1 MTFVTAP
8 WFRAGLSVALLG
20 YLASQIDMA
29 ETARATLAI
38 NPAHLLTAVALVVAD
53 RVLMLSRWLLLLR
66 RAGMALPLKSAVWV
80 YLVGSYLGNFLPS
93 GVGADAA
100 RAFVLARRTDRGIDA
115 VAMVAIDRYLGLYS
129 LALLAVVGLVFWTG
143 QGDADLRRWSIALA
157 VLVTLGA
164 GVFLWADR
172 LLPRPRPDHV
182 GRSGRGSAAPGAWP
196 TRLGGY
202 RRYPSLLG
210 ALTALSLVVQIVRVA
225 QAYVLGE
232 GLGFHVPFSYYLA
245 FMPIGILAILLPV
258 SIGGFGFGQGVIV
271 GLLRP
276 VGVPDAQ
283 SLAMSTLYVLMGVLS
298 TLPGALLHFRSRS
311 RGLS

>member
-1 MTFVTAP
+1 MKFVTAP

-29 ETARATLAI
+29 ETARAILAI
-38 NPAHLLTAVALVVAD
+38 NPAHLLTAVALVVVD
-53 RVLMLSRWLLLLR
+53 RVLMLSRWWLLVR
-66 RAGMALPLKSAVWV
+66 RAGMAIPLKSAVWV

-100 RAFVLARRTDRGIDA
+100 RAFVLARRTERGIDS
-115 VAMVAIDRYLGLYS
+115 VAMVAMDRYLGLYS
-129 LALLAVVGLVFWTG
+129 LALLAVLGLVLWTG
-143 QGDADLRRWSIALA
+143 QGDSDLQGWSIALA
-157 VLVTLGA
+157 VLVTVGA
-164 GVFLWADR
+164 GAFLWADR
-172 LLPRPRPDHV
+172 LLALIIPANW
-182 GRSGRGSAAPGAWP
+182 S
-196 TRLGGY
+196 TRIWFNRASRLAEAMSRY
-202 RRYPSLLG
+202 RRYPSLLA

-232 GLGFHVPFSYYLA
+232 GLGFDVSFSYYLA

-271 GLLRP
+271 WLLRP
-276 VGVPDAQ
+276 AGVPDAL

>member
-1 MTFVTAP
+1 MKFVTAP

-29 ETARATLAI
+29 ETARAILAI
-38 NPAHLLTAVALVVAD
+38 NPAHLLTAVALVVVD
-53 RVLMLSRWLLLLR
+53 RVLMLSRWWLLVR
-66 RAGMALPLKSAVWV
+66 RAGMAIPLKSAVWV

-100 RAFVLARRTDRGIDA
+100 RAFVLARRTERGIDS
-115 VAMVAIDRYLGLYS
+115 VAMVAMDRYLGLYS
-129 LALLAVVGLVFWTG
+129 LALLAVLGLVLWTG
-143 QGDADLRRWSIALA
+143 QGDSDLQGWSIALA
-157 VLVTLGA
+157 VLVTVGA
-164 GVFLWADR
+164 GAFLWADR
-172 LLPRPRPDHV
+172 LL
-182 GRSGRGSAAPGAWP
+182 APIIPANWS
-196 TRLGGY
+196 TRIWFNRASRLAEAMSRY
-202 RRYPSLLG
+202 RRYPSLLA

-232 GLGFHVPFSYYLA
+232 GLGFDVSFSYYLA

-271 GLLRP
+271 WLLRP
-276 VGVPDAQ
+276 AGVPDAL

>member
-1 MTFVTAP
+1 VTFVTAP

-38 NPAHLLTAVALVVAD
+38 NPAHLLTAVTLVVVD

-93 GVGADAA
+93 GIGADAA
-100 RAFVLARRTDRGIDA
+100 RAFVLARRTDRGIDS

-143 QGDADLRRWSIALA
+143 QGEADLQRWSIALA

-164 GVFLWADR
+164 GVCLWADR
-172 LLPRPRPDHV
+172 LLPLLVPTTWATRPWFSRA
-182 GRSGRGSAAPGAWP
+182 RRLAEA
-196 TRLGGY
+196 LGGY

-232 GLGFHVPFSYYLA
+232 GLGFDVPFSYYLA
-245 FMPIGILAILLPV
+245 FMPIGIVAILLPV

-271 GLLRP
+271 WLLRP

>member
-1 MTFVTAP
+1 VRFVTAP

-38 NPAHLLTAVALVVAD
+38 NPAHLLTAVALVVVD
-53 RVLMLSRWLLLLR
+53 RVLMLSRWLLLVR

-93 GVGADAA
+93 GIGADAA
-100 RAFVLARRTDRGIDA
+100 RAFVLARRTDRGIDS

-129 LALLAVVGLVFWTG
+129 LALLAVVGLVLWTG
-143 QGDADLRRWSIALA
+143 QGEADLQRWSIALA
-157 VLVTLGA
+157 MVVTLGA

-172 LLPRPRPDHV
+172 LLPLLVPTAWATRPWFSRA
-182 GRSGRGSAAPGAWP
+182 GRLAVA
-196 TRLGGY
+196 LGGY

-210 ALTALSLVVQIVRVA
+210 ALTTLSLVVQIVRVA

-271 GLLRP
+271 ALLRP

>member
-29 ETARATLAI
+29 ETARAALAI
-38 NPAHLLTAVALVVAD
+38 NPAHLLTAVALVVVD
-53 RVLMLSRWLLLLR
+53 RVLMLSRWLLLVR

-93 GVGADAA
+93 GIGADAA
-100 RAFVLARRTDRGIDA
+100 RAFVLARRTDRGIDS

-129 LALLAVVGLVFWTG
+129 LALLAVVGLVLWTG
-143 QGDADLRRWSIALA
+143 QDNADLQRWSIALA
-157 VLVTLGA
+157 ALVTVGA
-164 GVFLWADR
+164 GAFLWADR
-172 LLPRPRPDHV
+172 LLSLFIPAAWATRPWFNRAS
-182 GRSGRGSAAPGAWP
+182 RLAEAMGS
-196 TRLGGY
+196 Y

-271 GLLRP
+271 ALLRP
-276 VGVPDAQ
+276 VGVPDVQ

>member
-1 MTFVTAP
+1 M
-8 WFRAGLSVALLG
+8 
-20 YLASQIDMA
+20 
-29 ETARATLAI
+29 LAI

-53 RVLMLSRWLLLLR
+53 RVLMLSRWLLLVR

-129 LALLAVVGLVFWTG
+129 LALLAVVGLVLWTG
-143 QGDADLRRWSIALA
+143 QGDSDLRRWSIALA

-172 LLPRPRPDHV
+172 LLPRLI
-182 GRSGRGSAAPGAWP
+182 P
-196 TRLGGY
+196 TRWAASPWFNRALRLADAMGGY

-210 ALTALSLVVQIVRVA
+210 ALTALSLVVQIVRVS

-232 GLGFHVPFSYYLA
+232 GLGFHVAFSYYLA

>member
-1 MTFVTAP
+1 
-8 WFRAGLSVALLG
+8 VALLG

-29 ETARATLAI
+29 ETARAILAI
-38 NPAHLLTAVALVVAD
+38 NPAHLLTAVALVVVD
-53 RVLMLSRWLLLLR
+53 RVFMLSRWWLLVR

-100 RAFVLARRTDRGIDA
+100 RAFVLARRTERGIDS
-115 VAMVAIDRYLGLYS
+115 VAMVAMDRYLGLYS
-129 LALLAVVGLVFWTG
+129 LALLAVLGLVLWTG
-143 QGDADLRRWSIALA
+143 QGDSDLQGWSIALA
-157 VLVTLGA
+157 VLVTVGA
-164 GVFLWADR
+164 GAFLWADR
-172 LLPRPRPDHV
+172 LLALIIPANWSTLIWFNRASRL
-182 GRSGRGSAAPGAWP
+182 AGAMS
-196 TRLGGY
+196 GY
-202 RRYPSLLG
+202 RRYPSLLA
-210 ALTALSLVVQIVRVA
+210 ALTALSLVVQVVRVA

-232 GLGFHVPFSYYLA
+232 GLGFDVSFSYYLA

-271 GLLRP
+271 WLLRP
-276 VGVPDAQ
+276 AGVPDAL